1 MAMGIVSDS
10 DFEKETEKLITPTP
24 TPKPSPAKEGVVV
37 DIERGRPKGSIEVP
51 QSVRNLIGISS
62 VSEGRDAALDLAK
75 QFGVSPSSASAYA
88 VGATSTKTYDER
100 PNVSVINGVKLKIQK
115 KAKSKLLLAL
125 NSITPEKMMDAK
137 PRDLSGIARD
147 MSAIY
152 KDMEPESESTDKSG
166 GKEPFVVYSPII
178 HNENKYEVIVVKE

>member
-10 DFEKETEKLITPTP
+10 DFNKETEKLITPI
-24 TPKPSPAKEGVVV
+24 PKPVEKAKEGVVV

-51 QSVRNLIGISS
+51 QSVRNLIGIES
-62 VSEGRDAALDLAK
+62 VNSGRDAALDLAR

-125 NSITPEKMMDAK
+125 NSITPEKMADAK

-152 KDMEPESESTDKSG
+152 KDMEPESDNAKNDG
-166 GKEPFVVYSPII
+166 KNKEPFVVYSPII
-178 HNENKYEVIVVKE
+178 HNENRYEVIVVKE